1 MLFAFALMV
10 SAVVIFH
17 RLGEAP
23 LGGDDCY
30 YAQVSKE
37 MAQSGDYLTPRNGG
51 RPDFHTSKP
60 PVLYW
65 MNIAT
70 GKLFGFTNAA
80 MRLPS
85 AVLGFV
91 GVVCCALFVS
101 RYFSPTA
108 GLFSVI
114 ILTFSQQYL
123 YHARSAVTDGP
134 FAVFF
139 SLAMIAF
146 WVARA
151 HRSASFYY
159 LFGICAGL
167 AVMTRQVPGLF
178 IFTAIGVYVI
188 LAKDTAVIRTP
199 HFWGALFVA
208 AAIILP
214 WHIVMYQRY
223 GHAFLKQ
230 YFGVT
235 LMTGI
240 SGYPAGYSSSASL
253 NPWHAYFDILL
264 SNYWPWLPFMVYGV
278 CRFFRQWRTPLVMY
292 VLCWVFVPFAI
303 FQMAKV
309 KQFHYIVPL
318 YVPFAIIAAVA
329 FDAFKPVAKRW
340 TIIVLCVLISA
351 LAVAYI
357 AYPIIPLTL
366 DSREFRDTITLAPA
380 ARVVAGDI
388 NAGEV
393 GYSHYNNCLMF
404 YADKIVIKNTAAQ
417 LTDKMRSGV
426 PAFFVVP
433 KELFDSLVKQVDSD
447 QIHILKTSEKSVLFA
462 TALQK

>member
-123 YHARSAVTDGP
+123 YHARSARSCRYSSPKDE
-134 FAVFF
+134 
-139 SLAMIAF
+139 SLEVLQAPCISQSTP
-146 WVARA
+146 
-151 HRSASFYY
+151 RSA
-159 LFGICAGL
+159 
-167 AVMTRQVPGLF
+167 PGSP
-178 IFTAIGVYVI
+178 IEES
-188 LAKDTAVIRTP
+188 
-199 HFWGALFVA
+199 
-208 AAIILP
+208 
-214 WHIVMYQRY
+214 
-223 GHAFLKQ
+223 
-230 YFGVT
+230 
-235 LMTGI
+235 I
-240 SGYPAGYSSSASL
+240 S
-253 NPWHAYFDILL
+253 
-264 SNYWPWLPFMVYGV
+264 YWP
-278 CRFFRQWRTPLVMY
+278 TE
-292 VLCWVFVPFAI
+292 
-303 FQMAKV
+303 
-309 KQFHYIVPL
+309 
-318 YVPFAIIAAVA
+318 
-329 FDAFKPVAKRW
+329 
-340 TIIVLCVLISA
+340 S
-351 LAVAYI
+351 
-357 AYPIIPLTL
+357 
-366 DSREFRDTITLAPA
+366 
-380 ARVVAGDI
+380 
-388 NAGEV
+388 
-393 GYSHYNNCLMF
+393 
-404 YADKIVIKNTAAQ
+404 
-417 LTDKMRSGV
+417 
-426 PAFFVVP
+426 
-433 KELFDSLVKQVDSD
+433 
-447 QIHILKTSEKSVLFA
+447 
-462 TALQK
+462 